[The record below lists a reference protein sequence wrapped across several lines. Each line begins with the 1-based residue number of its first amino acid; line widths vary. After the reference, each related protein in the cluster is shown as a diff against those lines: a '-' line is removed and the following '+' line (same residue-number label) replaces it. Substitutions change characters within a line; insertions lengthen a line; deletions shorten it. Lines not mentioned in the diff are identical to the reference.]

1 MTKTSPAAPPPA
13 APSQFDEPWQADL
26 FALTVALNEAG
37 HFGWPD
43 WATAFGA
50 TLSAHGRDRPLDG
63 SADYFA
69 AWLETLERVVAV
81 RGLAAA
87 SDVDEIRI
95 AWERA
100 YLETPHGQPVRL
112 CRSA

>member
-1 MTKTSPAAPPPA
+1 MIKATGTAPPPS

-37 HFGWPD
+37 HFGWSD
-43 WATAFGA
+43 WAAAFGA
-50 TLSAHGRDRPLDG
+50 ILANHGRDRTLDG
-63 SADYFA
+63 GADYFA
-69 AWLETLERVVAV
+69 AWLETLECFVAE

-87 SDVDEIRI
+87 SDVDEIRT